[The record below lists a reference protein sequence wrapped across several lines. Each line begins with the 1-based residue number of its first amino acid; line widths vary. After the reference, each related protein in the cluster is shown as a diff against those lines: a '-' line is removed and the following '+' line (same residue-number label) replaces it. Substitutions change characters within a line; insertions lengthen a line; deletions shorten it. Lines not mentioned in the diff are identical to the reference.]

1 MNQSAVVQ
9 YALEPLAVE
18 LREVAIPEI
27 GDDDVLL
34 RVGAVSVCGS
44 DVHQCYNTHSWP
56 VNLPVILGHE
66 FAGTVAKTGRAVK
79 GFREGDRVV
88 SETAAVVCG
97 ECLLCRT
104 GRYNLCPTRKGFGYG
119 INGAMA
125 SYVKVPAR
133 CLHHIPD
140 SLPFAL
146 ACLAEP
152 HSVAYNA
159 MCVNSTIRPGDMVVV
174 LGPGPIGLLCARM
187 AALAGADPLI
197 VVGLAADAPRLET
210 AKRLGAHRVVNAAAE
225 NVDEIVRS
233 FSPLGADLVCEAS
246 GASRPLD
253 LALALTRPDGQVTKV
268 GWSPDLLPI
277 NINPLVQ
284 KNLRLQGSFS
294 HTFPTWERVIHLLDR
309 RLTLP
314 DEIVGLT
321 SPLDGWREAFDAM
334 HEGRVIKSV
343 LIP

>member
-9 YALEPLAVE
+9 YALKPLAVE
-18 LREVAIPEI
+18 LREVVVPEI

-34 RVGAVSVCGS
+34 KVGAVSVCGS
-44 DVHQCYNTHSWP
+44 DVHQAHNTQSWT
-56 VNLPVILGHE
+56 VNVPVILGHE
-66 FAGTVAKTGRAVK
+66 FCGTVAKAGRSVRH
-79 GFREGDRVV
+79 FREGDRVV
-88 SETAAVVCG
+88 SETAAEICG

-104 GRYNLCPTRKGFGYG
+104 GRYNLCPQRKGFGYG

-133 CLHHIPD
+133 CLHAIPD
-140 SLPFAL
+140 TLPFGL

-152 HSVAYNA
+152 HAVAYNA
-159 MCVNSTIRPGDMVVV
+159 MCVNSTIRPGDLVVV

-197 VVGLAADAPRLET
+197 VVGLAGDTARLET
-210 AKRLGAHRVVNAAAE
+210 ATRLGATRVINAEAE
-225 NVDEIVRS
+225 NVEEVVRG
-233 FSPLGADLVCEAS
+233 FSALGADLVCDAS

-253 LALALTRPDGQVTKV
+253 LALSLARPDGQVAKV

-277 NINPLVQ
+277 NVNPLVL
-284 KNLRLQGSFS
+284 KNVRLQGSFS
-294 HTFPTWERVIHLLDR
+294 HNFPIWERVIHLLDR
-309 RLTLP
+309 RATRP

-321 SPLDGWREAFDAM
+321 SPLEGWRGAFDAM
-334 HEGRVIKSV
+334 HAGRVIKSV
-343 LIP
+343 LVP

>member
-18 LREVAIPEI
+18 LREVVVPDI

-125 SYVKVPAR
+125 SFVKVPAR
-133 CLHHIPD
+133 CLHNIPD
-140 SLPFAL
+140 SLPFEL

-197 VVGLAADAPRLET
+197 VVGLTADAPRLET
-210 AKRLGAHRVVNAAAE
+210 ATRLGATRVVNAAE
-225 NVDEIVRS
+225 ESVDEVVRS
-233 FSPLGADLVCEAS
+233 YSPLGADLVCEAS

-268 GWSPDLLPI
+268 GWSPDLVPI

-314 DEIVGLT
+314 QEIVGLT

-334 HEGRVIKSV
+334 HTGRVIKSV